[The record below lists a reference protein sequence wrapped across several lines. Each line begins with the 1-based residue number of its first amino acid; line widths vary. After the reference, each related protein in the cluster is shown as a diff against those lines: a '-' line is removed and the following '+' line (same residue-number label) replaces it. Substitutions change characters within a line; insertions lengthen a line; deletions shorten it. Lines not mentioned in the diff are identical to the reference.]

1 MYKKLFTVYHED
13 IRTCD
18 VPTVHTQAVEMIT
31 LTCHYK
37 VIPADST
44 IVRLHKLFAKLSNW
58 EVMLGSHCS
67 MCNADGAVYQTHQE
81 LITANEF
88 IAMQL
93 EIYVFREDRIPRKLH
108 ISVDDVT
115 SSAIIYVYNGNVT
128 KCTTLLVIMVPVH
141 S

>member
-1 MYKKLFTVYHED
+1 
-13 IRTCD
+13 
-18 VPTVHTQAVEMIT
+18 MIT

-44 IVRLHKLFAKLSNW
+44 IVRLQKLFAKLNNW

-67 MCNADGAVYQTHQE
+67 MCNTDGAVYKTHQE
-81 LITANEF
+81 LITANKL

-115 SSAIIYVYNGNVT
+115 SSAIYVYNGSVT

>member
-1 MYKKLFTVYHED
+1 
-13 IRTCD
+13 
-18 VPTVHTQAVEMIT
+18 
-31 LTCHYK
+31 
-37 VIPADST
+37 
-44 IVRLHKLFAKLSNW
+44 
-58 EVMLGSHCS
+58 MLGSHCS

-115 SSAIIYVYNGNVT
+115 SSAIIYVYNGSVT

>member
-1 MYKKLFTVYHED
+1 MFTVYHED
-13 IRTCD
+13 I
-18 VPTVHTQAVEMIT
+18 PAMYQLYTQAVEMIT

-37 VIPADST
+37 AIPADST
-44 IVRLHKLFAKLSNW
+44 IVRLHKLFAKLNNW
-58 EVMLGSHCS
+58 EVILGSHCS

-81 LITANEF
+81 LITANEL

-93 EIYVFREDRIPRKLH
+93 EIYVFREDRIPCKLY
-108 ISVDDVT
+108 ISV
-115 SSAIIYVYNGNVT
+115 SVT

>member
-1 MYKKLFTVYHED
+1 
-13 IRTCD
+13 
-18 VPTVHTQAVEMIT
+18 MIT

-44 IVRLHKLFAKLSNW
+44 IVRLHKLFAKWNNW

-67 MCNADGAVYQTHQE
+67 MCNTDVVVYQTHQE
-81 LITANEF
+81 LITANKL
-88 IAMQL
+88 IAVQL

-115 SSAIIYVYNGNVT
+115 SSAIYVYNGSVT
-128 KCTTLLVIMVPVH
+128 KCTTPLVIIVPVY